1 MLMTHALGLFLL
13 RAGTSFLM
21 IPHGWAKY
29 VRLTQALE
37 AGEPV
42 KFMDFMGMGTT
53 VSLAL
58 TIFGELIA
66 PALLLVGFKT
76 RWMAAPAAFT
86 MLVAAFVAHG
96 ADPLAEK
103 EHALLYAFA
112 FLAVLL
118 LGPGR
123 WSVDSWWAGRKV

>member
-1 MLMTHALGLFLL
+1 MTHALGQFLL

-29 VRLTQALE
+29 ERLSQALE
-37 AGEPV
+37 AGEPA
-42 KFMDFMGMGTT
+42 KFMDFLGLGTT
-53 VSLAL
+53 LSLIL
-58 TIFGELIA
+58 TIFGELVA
-66 PALLLVGFKT
+66 PAFILAGLKT

-96 ADPLAEK
+96 SDPLADK

>member
-1 MLMTHALGLFLL
+1 
-13 RAGTSFLM
+13 M

-29 VRLTQALE
+29 ERLSQALE

-42 KFMDFMGMGTT
+42 KFMDFLGLGTT
-53 VSLAL
+53 LSLIL
-58 TIFGELIA
+58 TIFGELVA
-66 PALLLVGFKT
+66 PAFILAGLKT

-96 ADPLAEK
+96 SDPLADK

-112 FLAVLL
+112 FLAVFL

-123 WSVDSWWAGRKV
+123 WSVDSWCAGRKV

>member
-1 MLMTHALGLFLL
+1 
-13 RAGTSFLM
+13 M

-29 VRLTQALE
+29 ERLSHAL
-37 AGEPV
+37 AADEPV
-42 KFMDFMGMGTT
+42 KFMDFLGLGTT

-66 PALLLVGFKT
+66 PALILVGFKT

-96 ADPLAEK
+96 SDPLADK
-103 EHALLYAFA
+103 EHALLYALFDPKRSNA
-112 FLAVLL
+112 FESESIMT
-118 LGPGR
+118 PKPIPTTR
-123 WSVDSWWAGRKV
+123 RI

>member
-1 MLMTHALGLFLL
+1 MTHSLGLFLL

-29 VRLTQALE
+29 ERLSHAL
-37 AGEPV
+37 AADEPV
-42 KFMDFMGMGTT
+42 KFMDFLGLGTT

-66 PALLLVGFKT
+66 PALILVGFKT

-96 ADPLAEK
+96 SDPLADK
-103 EHALLYAFA
+103 EHALLYALA

-123 WSVDSWWAGRKV
+123 WSVDTWLSERKS

>member
-1 MLMTHALGLFLL
+1 MTHALGLFLL

-29 VRLTQALE
+29 ERLTQALE

-42 KFMDFMGMGTT
+42 KFMDFMGLGTT

-66 PALLLVGFKT
+66 PALILVGFKT
-76 RWMAAPAAFT
+76 RWTAAPAAFT

-103 EHALLYAFA
+103 EHALLYAIA

-123 WSVDSWWAGRKV
+123 WSLDSWWAGRKV

>member
-1 MLMTHALGLFLL
+1 VLMTHALGLFLL

-29 VRLTQALE
+29 ARLTQALE

>member
-1 MLMTHALGLFLL
+1 MKNALGLLLL

-21 IPHGWAKY
+21 IPHGWGKY
-29 VRLTQALE
+29 ERLSSALE

-42 KFMDFMGMGTT
+42 KFLDFMGLGTT
-53 VSLAL
+53 MSLVLA
-58 TIFGELIA
+58 IFGELIA
-66 PALLLVGFKT
+66 PALILIGFKT

-86 MLVAAFVAHG
+86 MLVAAFIAHG
-96 ADPLAEK
+96 SDPLAEK

-123 WSVDSWWAGRKV
+123 WSIDTWWAERKV

>member
-1 MLMTHALGLFLL
+1 MAMTHALGLFLL
-13 RAGTSFLM
+13 RAGASLLM

-29 VRLTQALE
+29 ERLTQALE

-42 KFMDFMGMGTT
+42 QFMNFLGLGTT

-58 TIFGELIA
+58 TIFGELVA
-66 PALLLVGFKT
+66 PVFILAGFKT
-76 RWMAAPAAFT
+76 RWLAAPAAFT

-96 ADPLAEK
+96 SDPLAEK
-103 EHALLYAFA
+103 EHALLYAIA
-112 FLAVLL
+112 FLAVLF

-123 WSVDSWWAGRKV
+123 WSVDTWWAERKV

>member
-1 MLMTHALGLFLL
+1 MTQALGLFLL

-29 VRLTQALE
+29 ERLTQALE

-58 TIFGELIA
+58 TIFGELVA
-66 PALLLVGFKT
+66 PALILVGFKT

-86 MLVAAFVAHG
+86 MLVAAFVAHS

>member
-1 MLMTHALGLFLL
+1 MTHALGLFLL

-29 VRLTQALE
+29 ERLTQALE

-66 PALLLVGFKT
+66 PALILVGFKT

-103 EHALLYAFA
+103 EHALLYASA